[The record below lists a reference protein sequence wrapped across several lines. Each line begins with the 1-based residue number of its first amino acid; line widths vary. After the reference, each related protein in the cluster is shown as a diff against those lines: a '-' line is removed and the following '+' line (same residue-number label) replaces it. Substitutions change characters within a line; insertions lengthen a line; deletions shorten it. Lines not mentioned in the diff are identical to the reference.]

1 MLKSFEKGSNI
12 FSGLCEQTNKVQCM
26 YLAFENIKIAT
37 KKDQQGKKAE
47 KKVRMMFLKI
57 KMQEVSCCWWNYK
70 LNWRNSTN
78 NVYSRKQTTNNIP
91 LHIFQTYLEF
101 WKKEKM

>member
-1 MLKSFEKGSNI
+1 MVESTNLKTRKQQTRSSSNLMMLNSFEKGSNI

-26 YLAFENIKIAT
+26 YLAFETIKITT

-57 KMQEVSCCWWNYK
+57 KMKEVRCC
-70 LNWRNSTN
+70 
-78 NVYSRKQTTNNIP
+78 
-91 LHIFQTYLEF
+91 
-101 WKKEKM
+101 